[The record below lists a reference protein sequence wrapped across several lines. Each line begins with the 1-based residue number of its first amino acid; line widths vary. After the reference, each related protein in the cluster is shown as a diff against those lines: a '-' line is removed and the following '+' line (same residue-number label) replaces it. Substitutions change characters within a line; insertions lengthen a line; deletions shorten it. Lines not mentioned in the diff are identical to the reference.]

1 MTESTMTLNP
11 IDAMDA
17 ALQGHRVEV
26 VDSDGVARP
35 LPVENWLALGPVDCE
50 LLVDPCTG
58 TTIDVGCG
66 PGRLT
71 AALAANGVFAVG
83 IDVSTE
89 AVRRTRVRGVAA
101 LRRDVFAT
109 VPATGLWDHALLA
122 DGNIGIG
129 GDPVRLLRRVRQ
141 LIGASGTILVE
152 LSPPG
157 IGLVHEKFCFRL
169 DGHVT
174 LPFVWSSVGG
184 DAIDLVAQAAGLR
197 VETTNCAAGRYVA
210 ILTPF
215 MTTPQ

>member
-1 MTESTMTLNP
+1 MTETMMTLSP

-17 ALQGHRVEV
+17 ALKGHRVEL

-35 LPVENWLALGPVDCE
+35 LPVENWLAVGPVDCE

-89 AVRRTRVRGVAA
+89 AVRRTRIRGVAA
-101 LRRDVFAT
+101 LRRDVFAP
-109 VPATGLWDHALLA
+109 VPAAGLWDHVILA

-141 LIGASGTILVE
+141 LIGAAGTILVE

-157 IGLVHEKFCFRL
+157 IGLVHEQFHFRL
-169 DGHVT
+169 DGYAT
-174 LPFVWSSVGG
+174 LPFVWSRVGG
-184 DAIDLVAQAAGLR
+184 DAIDLVAAAAGLR
-197 VETTNCAAGRYVA
+197 VETTSCAAGRYVA
-210 ILTPF
+210 ILAPS
-215 MTTPQ
+215 MAAPR